1 MEILNQIQHYGFW
14 FLVVLTVLVFIH
26 ELGHFAVA
34 RWCKVRVE
42 VFSIG
47 FGPELFGWTDR
58 TGTRLKFSWLPLGG
72 YVRMFGQDENVIE
85 GEASRPMSDA
95 ERGVSFKHKTVGQRM
110 AIVFAGPAANYLFA
124 FVLLVALYAS
134 VGKAVTPPAG
144 YEAFCQREPQDCP
157 AARGGAGFWSLAF
170 GIRRPRGTSVVD
182 PPSSIRGPAF
192 AWRRARPSASLPA
205 APDNRAP
212 LSRESIAVIEGVNRQ
227 VNGSLASASDWKIYG
242 RRDYWAMPLSR
253 PGRVTA
259 GDCEDFVM
267 EKRHRL
273 LAAGFPMAQLS
284 IALQGIVTQQLL
296 PTSDGRGRVVA
307 CEVLIPTPAIRNL
320 IREGK
325 THQIYAALQTSG
337 ATGMQ
342 TMDADLVRLVRAG
355 KIGRAL
361 AEQRASVP
369 EELNRLLG
377 GAPVAANGAHA

>member
-1 MEILNQIQHYGFW
+1 MSVGRGFAAG
-14 FLVVLTVLVFIH
+14 VLLLAAAT
-26 ELGHFAVA
+26 AAQA
-34 RWCKVRVE
+34 RDV
-42 VFSIG
+42 
-47 FGPELFGWTDR
+47 PEM
-58 TGTRLKFSWLPLGG
+58 PLG
-72 YVRMFGQDENVIE
+72 R
-85 GEASRPMSDA
+85 
-95 ERGVSFKHKTVGQRM
+95 
-110 AIVFAGPAANYLFA
+110 
-124 FVLLVALYAS
+124 
-134 VGKAVTPPAG
+134 AVTPPAG

-192 AWRRARPSASLPA
+192 AWRRARPSASFPA

-284 IALQGIVTQQLL
+284 IALLRTGWGETHAVLL
-296 PTSDGRGRVVA
+296 VETDEGALVLDNRSNEVRPWWRLRERWIMRQSPDNPAAWVA
-307 CEVLIPTPAIRNL
+307 VI
-320 IREGK
+320 
-325 THQIYAALQTSG
+325 AAG
-337 ATGMQ
+337 A
-342 TMDADLVRLVRAG
+342 DRRAG
-355 KIGRAL
+355 
-361 AEQRASVP
+361 
-369 EELNRLLG
+369 
-377 GAPVAANGAHA
+377 